1 MQNFVSVILK
11 TKELEENAVVE
22 AMLQS
27 LGTPLAER
35 ETEYGLFES
44 ENESIVVRLITPYE
58 LDDDESDQFAESL
71 ANRMFEMGYDDFEI
85 ETSIEET
92 LDAKLN
98 AAIKKIDSMG
108 SMWKKAKQGSVNS
121 QEIKTIQ
128 QALNKLGFDAGKADG
143 WFGGKTASAVRA
155 FQKSKGLKVD
165 GDPGPNTL
173 KAMLNAVDNK
183 PKLGAKIDTPPNVQ
197 TSIQGLKQIDR
208 SGEKSSMQSIAD
220 FKGVKT
226 PKDVVNITNDAIEKA
241 RKEDNLA
248 QIAQIAAAG
257 LANMPNQLT
266 PQQKADLS
274 KKIIQTLKPSELNDP
289 KIKSAI
295 APALLA
301 VDVADAGVDEDSL
314 EKALQEFTRST
325 FPNAIPARFRGN
337 SMNDAEVERLSLQMI
352 INKAQKEGLMS
363 KFEDPAKAVAII
375 QDEVEKL
382 MGRKSKSD
390 DDAEKGNDEEK
401 GNMKKLADELDD
413 AMDGIGT
420 DEDQIADAL
429 KQIKNKAQWEE
440 LQDTYEEE
448 YGGEL
453 LADLR
458 SELSFA
464 DFEEYVR
471 NALPDDVNVKY
482 KQKRQRESVENFE
495 ETYNG
500 DEFFEMY
507 GWIGAPD
514 EDQDLWEAEYRGRKV
529 KLNKPM
535 RGDVKKFKV
544 YVKDPKTKNI
554 KKVNFGDPNMKI
566 KKSNPARRRSFRAR
580 HNCDNPGPK
589 TKARYW
595 SCRKW

>member
-226 PKDVVNITNDAIEKA
+226 PKDVVKITNDAIEKA
-241 RKEDNLA
+241 RQEDNLA

-301 VDVADAGVDEDSL
+301 VDVADAGVDEDAL

-390 DDAEKGNDEEK
+390 DDAKKGNDEEK

-413 AMDGIGT
+413 AMDGFGT

-566 KKSNPARRRSFRAR
+566 KRSNPARRRSFRAR